1 MRKMEDIILK
11 NSDVLEELSLIPD
24 EYFDMAIIDPPYI
37 LNKTTGGISKTG
49 IVDKWQGNIKGSDR
63 KASILNDIKFEKW
76 LPEVYRVLKDN
87 SHCYI
92 WTNDKN
98 LADLQKEAE
107 KVGFRLHNILIWKK
121 NNCTPN
127 RWYMKTC
134 EFILFLYKG
143 KAKPINNK
151 GSSQFFVYK
160 NKNGKEKLHPTEKPV
175 DLIKELIYNSSN
187 ENDIV
192 LDCFMGCGSTGVA
205 CLETNRRFYGIELDE
220 KYFQIAKQRIGL
232 IEGE

>member
-11 NSDVLEELSLIPD
+11 NNDILEELSKISD
-24 EYFDMAIIDPPYI
+24 SFFDMAVIDPPYI
-37 LNKTTGGISKTG
+37 LNKTTGGVSKIG
-49 IVDKWQGNIKGSDR
+49 LVNKWQGNIKGSD
-63 KASILNDIKFEKW
+63 KKSSILNDIKFEEW

-121 NNCTPN
+121 NNSTPN
-127 RWYMKTC
+127 RWYMKNC

-143 KAKPINNK
+143 KAKPIKNK
-151 GSSQFFVYK
+151 GASQFLEYR

-205 CLETNRRFYGIELDE
+205 CIETNRRFYGIELDE
-220 KYFQIAKQRIGL
+220 KYFKIAEERLKR
-232 IEGE
+232 

>member
-1 MRKMEDIILK
+1 MTNITLK
-11 NSDVLEELSLIPD
+11 NGDVLDELFLISD
-24 EYFDMAIIDPPYI
+24 NYFDMAVIDPPYI

-49 IVDKWQGNIKGSDR
+49 LVDRWQGNIKGSDK
-63 KASILNDIKFEKW
+63 KASILNDIKFEEW
-76 LPEVYRVLKDN
+76 LPEVYRVMKNN

-107 KVGFRLHNILIWKK
+107 KVGFRLHNILTWKK

-127 RWYMKTC
+127 RWYMKNC

-143 KAKPINNK
+143 KAKPIKNK
-151 GSSQFFVYK
+151 SSSQFLEYK
-160 NKNGKEKLHPTEKPV
+160 NKNGKDKLHPTEKPV
-175 DLIKELIYNSSN
+175 DLIKELIYNSSE

-192 LDCFMGCGSTGVA
+192 LDCFMGSGSTGVA
-205 CLETNRRFYGIELDE
+205 CLESNRRFYGIEIDE
-220 KYFQIAKQRIGL
+220 KYYKIAEERLKY
-232 IEGE
+232 ENCNY

>member
-11 NSDVLEELSLIPD
+11 NNDILEELSKISD
-24 EYFDMAIIDPPYI
+24 SFFDMAVIDPPYI

-49 IVDKWQGNIKGSDR
+49 LVNKWQGNIKGSDK
-63 KASILNDIKFEKW
+63 KASILNDIKFEEW

-121 NNCTPN
+121 NNSTPN
-127 RWYMKTC
+127 RWYMKNC

-143 KAKPINNK
+143 KAKPIKNK
-151 GSSQFFVYK
+151 GASQFLEYR

-205 CLETNRRFYGIELDE
+205 CIETNRRFYGIELDE
-220 KYFQIAKQRIGL
+220 KYFKIAEERLKR
-232 IEGE
+232 